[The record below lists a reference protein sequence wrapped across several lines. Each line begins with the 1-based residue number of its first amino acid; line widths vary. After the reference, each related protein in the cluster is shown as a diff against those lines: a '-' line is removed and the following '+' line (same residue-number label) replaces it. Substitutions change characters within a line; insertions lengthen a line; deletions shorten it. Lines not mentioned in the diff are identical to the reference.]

1 MKRKAE
7 MKSYL
12 NSKIDKF
19 AMEPSYY
26 KILADEGRIKELAL
40 ILGIDDKDVIEI
52 RNKVIQVKKE

>member
-1 MKRKAE
+1 

-26 KILADEGRIKELAL
+26 KILADEGRTKELAY
-40 ILGIDDKDVIEI
+40 ILGIDDKDVTEI
-52 RNKVIQVKKE
+52 RKKVMHVKKE

>member
-1 MKRKAE
+1 